1 MILTLALLIS
11 CVPNQVYAMD
21 GVAPTDLL
29 EATDTAVLQPGTTSE
44 STLSTARIV
53 AEDASRRGE
62 FYKEYIM
69 NNGLR
74 YATVYPSAIH
84 YEEGGQWKDIDN
96 TLVAAISDGKSVYQ
110 NKAGAWNV
118 RFPRSLSGSDMIGIT
133 KDGFTVQ
140 FGMAGEMRSSGDLV
154 VASIG
159 QVGATADTLAVSSA
173 QTATAQ
179 IQQIDLTAARAAAEH
194 PETIL
199 DKLNSRLTYAN
210 VYPNTNVVYDLQ
222 GNQLKES
229 VILQQYDATLWG
241 YRYTLDTGDLIPV
254 LREDQQIDLCHP
266 DTNEVVLTMPAP
278 YMFDNNGESCY
289 DVDVALKRNGNNY
302 LLSYYLPREWLADAN
317 RAWPVILDPV
327 VTGNS
332 RYTNVKDVTVA
343 ETGTESSTRGVIQ
356 CGYLVGSGAM
366 RMYMQYINLPIIPS
380 GNVIVDATISLMKPM
395 N

>member
-29 EATDTAVLQPGTTSE
+29 EATNTAVLQSDTAPDD
-44 STLSTARIV
+44 TLSTARIV

-62 FYKEYIM
+62 FYKEYVM

-96 TLVAAISDGKSVYQ
+96 TLVAAISGGKSVYQ

-118 RFPRSLSGSDMIGIT
+118 RFPQSLSGSDMIGIT

-210 VYPNTNVVYDLQ
+210 VYPNT
-222 GNQLKES
+222 K
-229 VILQQYDATLWG
+229 
-241 YRYTLDTGDLIPV
+241 
-254 LREDQQIDLCHP
+254 
-266 DTNEVVLTMPAP
+266 
-278 YMFDNNGESCY
+278 
-289 DVDVALKRNGNNY
+289 
-302 LLSYYLPREWLADAN
+302 
-317 RAWPVILDPV
+317 
-327 VTGNS
+327 
-332 RYTNVKDVTVA
+332 
-343 ETGTESSTRGVIQ
+343 
-356 CGYLVGSGAM
+356 
-366 RMYMQYINLPIIPS
+366 PI
-380 GNVIVDATISLMKPM
+380 
-395 N
+395 

>member
-11 CVPNQVYAMD
+11 CIPNQVYALA
-21 GVAPTDLL
+21 GEALADLL

-53 AEDASRRGE
+53 SEDTSRRGE

-96 TLVAAISDGKSVYQ
+96 TLVAAISGGKSVYQ

-118 RFPRSLSGSDMIGIT
+118 RFPRSLSGNDMIGIT

-179 IQQIDLTAARAAAEH
+179 IQQIDLTVFHAE
-194 PETIL
+194 IL
-199 DKLNSRLTYAN
+199 
-210 VYPNTNVVYDLQ
+210 
-222 GNQLKES
+222 E
-229 VILQQYDATLWG
+229 
-241 YRYTLDTGDLIPV
+241 
-254 LREDQQIDLCHP
+254 
-266 DTNEVVLTMPAP
+266 
-278 YMFDNNGESCY
+278 
-289 DVDVALKRNGNNY
+289 
-302 LLSYYLPREWLADAN
+302 
-317 RAWPVILDPV
+317 
-327 VTGNS
+327 
-332 RYTNVKDVTVA
+332 
-343 ETGTESSTRGVIQ
+343 
-356 CGYLVGSGAM
+356 
-366 RMYMQYINLPIIPS
+366 
-380 GNVIVDATISLMKPM
+380 
-395 N
+395 